1 MNGALLTY
9 AFTLGMATTVNPCGL
24 PLLLAY
30 LSILSSSYPS
40 YNDSPASATTLQPWQ
55 EARRP
60 GGTTYNDSSVS
71 ATPLQAAWH
80 AIITGALVSVG
91 FLAVFGTLGI
101 LLESGFTVFMKF
113 VPWVMIP
120 LAIVMVLFGI
130 YTMSG
135 RHLGITMPAL
145 SWRNPANSHI
155 SWSSMILFGVS
166 YALASLTCSL
176 PIFIAG
182 IIPFHTNRD
191 LLEVSGSMGAF
202 LLGMAALLITLSVA
216 TTMAQSSLI
225 RILKYASRYVERF
238 AALLL
243 IVVGAYLVD
252 YWINYLASPTRAN
265 TPIRLV
271 ESWQSAL
278 ATWISAHSS
287 QIGVVALIIA
297 AVVIAPLAIFYFTN
311 RHNEDSENTSTT
323 NFSSGTCT
331 SGTNRHNED
340 SENTSTPAMRGEPGI
355 KWNQ

>member
-24 PLLLAY
+24 PLLPAY

-278 ATWISAHSS
+278 ATWIPAHSS
-287 QIGVVALIIA
+287 QIGVIALVIA
-297 AVVIAPLAIFYFTN
+297 AVVLTPLAIFYFTDRYN
-311 RHNEDSENTSTT
+311 RDGKDISTQPCEESLGEHGINRSVARQESTS
-323 NFSSGTCT
+323 
-331 SGTNRHNED
+331 
-340 SENTSTPAMRGEPGI
+340 
-355 KWNQ
+355 